1 MARKALDTNEVGPYT
16 GDGGESNN
24 KKAND
29 NFEALYKHLEVVD
42 LVANNTSRKKFAL
55 PDDRTIATIR
65 GKRVTALAS
74 AGGNITLAIKDEA
87 GDTLLVAATLD
98 AKTLTGSFVALSLT
112 ATTARL
118 ALLAGKVVTI
128 ELVSDN
134 ADATG
139 GPAVLEFGFS
149 PAA

>member
-1 MARKALDTNEVGPYT
+1 MARKALDTNESGAYV
-16 GDGGESNN
+16 GDGGDSNN

-29 NFEALYKHLEVVD
+29 NFEALFKTVEVVD

-55 PDDRTIATIR
+55 PDGRTIATIR
-65 GKRVTALAS
+65 GKRVTALES
-74 AGGNITLAIKDEA
+74 ALGNITLAIKDEA
-87 GDTLLVAATLD
+87 ENTLLVAATLD

-112 ATTARL
+112 ATGANLVLTA
-118 ALLAGKVVTI
+118 GEVVTI

-139 GPAVLEFGFS
+139 GPVVLEFAY
-149 PAA
+149 AAG